1 MATIIAMCV
10 HKVCTRVRWWWFR
23 GLHFIFFIT
32 LVTFELLHC
41 KFGSDHRTLQDTIE
55 QSFFNRWLSNY
66 CIFTI
71 WGTWLS
77 TVQWTFLLS
86 MIDSEPKQYTNH
98 YEAAA
103 WQGLKLEKLKIQRG
117 SSSSSFFANVIHG
130 SYSQTTHLF
139 LEHNFTYLVLK
150 RL

>member
-10 HKVCTRVRWWWFR
+10 HVSDDGGSVVYILYFSSHWSHLNFCTANLALTIAPSRTQLNRVSSIV
-23 GLHFIFFIT
+23 G
-32 LVTFELLHC
+32 C
-41 KFGSDHRTLQDTIE
+41 
-55 QSFFNRWLSNY
+55 

-139 LEHNFTYLVLK
+139 LEHNFTYLVIKGL
-150 RL
+150 

>member
-23 GLHFIFFIT
+23 GLHFIFFI
-32 LVTFELLHC
+32 TFELLHC

-103 WQGLKLEKLKIQRG
+103 WQGLKLEKLRG
-117 SSSSSFFANVIHG
+117 LSSWQESFLVFHICNFNISVA
-130 SYSQTTHLF
+130 THQLT
-139 LEHNFTYLVLK
+139 NTNTK
-150 RL
+150 ACK